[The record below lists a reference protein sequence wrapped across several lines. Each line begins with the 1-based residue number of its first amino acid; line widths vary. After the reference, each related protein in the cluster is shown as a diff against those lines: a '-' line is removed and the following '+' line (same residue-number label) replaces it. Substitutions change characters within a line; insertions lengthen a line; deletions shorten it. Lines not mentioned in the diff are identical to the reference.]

1 MLKVLNERYPE
12 FYQMKAKEWVK
23 RLPETLL
30 HGDYHPANH
39 MFGLDENDGK
49 QFERRKNFQI
59 VKYFFYCRKSC
70 GSRFSRIWKWAGN
83 S

>member
-1 MLKVLNERYPE
+1 MLNVLNERYPE
-12 FYQMKAKEWVK
+12 FYQVKAKEWVK

-49 QFERRKNFQI
+49 QGKTKRRQHTPSGANMRQLAPT
-59 VKYFFYCRKSC
+59 
-70 GSRFSRIWKWAGN
+70 G
-83 S
+83 